1 MSLATIIGGNGNI
14 LSEDK
19 NFAHSITLKQ
29 PILNNEQLEKLR
41 SIDTGNF
48 QAKQFIHTSKQ
59 MEILVA

>member
-59 MEILVA
+59 MEIR